1 MPRLR
6 NIDDPGVRRV
16 RALHELLELVDRW
29 RYLEA
34 RSIMEGAVF
43 SMSKCE
49 TLGCPTQCH
58 SSLFCPACLAEI
70 EAAVK
75 KAEKLAMKPILNE
88 RARREYAV
96 RKARMK
102 GKPK

>member
-6 NIDDPGVRRV
+6 NINDPGVRRV

-34 RSIMEGAVF
+34 RSMEGAVF

-58 SSLFCPACLAEI
+58 SSPFCPACLVEI

-75 KAEKLAMKPILNE
+75 ESELRSARPLVNE

-102 GKPK
+102 GKPR